1 MEFDYYIYIDYSEN
15 LIGYIIIE
23 KEKIQELLKKIL
35 NFRHFKELRHKRTY
49 LIKIKNLFERENINS
64 LIYKQK
70 ISCVRD
76 TLSIFDEIAEFVNK
90 NKNSLIF
97 ISIDNNQY
105 TSFVRLFRGLFN
117 QTNIFIIKENK
128 LKKASIEYRL
138 SLIID
143 SLLNIKRIKEQ
154 SK

>member
-49 LIKIKNLFERENINS
+49 LIKIKNLLERENINS